1 MAKNK
6 IQSELYSYGIYSNWE
21 RNSKDLP
28 KLKKITTDIPLE
40 LGIEFGYVV
49 RVKGAKGKRIQFE
62 IDHPPFLDEN
72 GKATPPFTGEYFV
85 KSNDYEFFLGD
96 TIWQPINDKK
106 GEWKLSTWLDDKL
119 LFQKSLFIIPKQP

>member
-6 IQSELYSYGIYSNWE
+6 IQSELYSYGIYSHWE
-21 RNSKDLP
+21 SGSKELP
-28 KLKKITTDIPLE
+28 KLMKITTEIPLE

-49 RVKGAKGKRIQFE
+49 RIKGAKGKRIQFK
-62 IDHPPFLDEN
+62 IDHPPFPDEH
-72 GKATPPFTGEYFV
+72 GKTTLPFTGEYFV

-96 TIWQPINDKK
+96 TIWEPINDKK

-119 LFQKSLFIIPKQP
+119 LFQKSLFVKLKQP